1 MTNQQEFSNWRPKL
15 TNGKENH
22 KRRSTAINGSPSQSE
37 LSKLQDRDL
46 TGSRY
51 MNSKLRKERFRLPS
65 IHTKYKGEP
74 DRSTSHFG
82 PESKSKNKRSFDK
95 KSSSQTP
102 QVRQMMPRGFVQ
114 FWMQYRPSLA
124 IQSSTICQDIDTLS
138 IEVIRQH
145 NEPCVVLPFLQKEN
159 K

>member
-1 MTNQQEFSNWRPKL
+1 MANQQDVDNWRLKL

-22 KRRSTAINGSPSQSE
+22 KRRRVANNGNYSQSE

-51 MNSKLRKERFRLPS
+51 MNSKKERFLPS
-65 IHTKYKGEP
+65 IHNKGKDES
-74 DRSTSHFG
+74 DRSASHFG
-82 PESKSKNKRSFDK
+82 PESKSRNKRLVDK
-95 KSSSQTP
+95 KSSAQTT
-102 QVRQMMPRGFVQ
+102 QAREVMPRGFVQ
-114 FWMQYRPSLA
+114 FWMQYKPSLA

-145 NEPCVVLPFLQKEN
+145 NEPCVVLPSLRNEN

>member
-1 MTNQQEFSNWRPKL
+1 MTNQQEFATWKPKL

-22 KRRSTAINGSPSQSE
+22 KRRSTAMNGSSSQSE
-37 LSKLQDRDL
+37 LFKLQDRDL

-51 MNSKLRKERFRLPS
+51 MNSKKEGFRLPT
-65 IHTKYKGEP
+65 IHTKSKGDP
-74 DRSTSHFG
+74 DRSTLHFG
-82 PESKSKNKRSFDK
+82 PESKSRNKRGFDR

-102 QVRQMMPRGFVQ
+102 QVRQIMPGGFVQ
-114 FWMQYRPSLA
+114 FWMQYKPSLA
-124 IQSSTICQDIDTLS
+124 IQSSTICQDIDALS

-159 K
+159 KY